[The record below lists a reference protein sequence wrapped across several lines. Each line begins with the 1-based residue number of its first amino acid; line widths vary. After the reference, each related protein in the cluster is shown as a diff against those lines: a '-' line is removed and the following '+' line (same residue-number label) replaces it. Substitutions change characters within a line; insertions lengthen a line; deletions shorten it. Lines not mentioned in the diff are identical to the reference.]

1 MISMDSRPRQEKSVQ
16 ITPFEPARA
25 SAAELSE
32 YVRVELA
39 ASSAD
44 EPDERV
50 LTADSALARLTR
62 PPSEFQRRIHWVA
75 RVPAIAEPVG
85 VAMLALFGA
94 ADSDLAAIRISV
106 DPGQRR
112 RGIGTA
118 LLREQAMA
126 AGSRNTLFMENIRP
140 GTPAHAFADYHQ
152 FAVVQRT
159 AQLSLDLACADR
171 GRWEVGAAPGYRL
184 ARWTDAAPEDLLA
197 SYATARNAIR
207 QAPHGDMSFT
217 EPEWTPMRV
226 RDEEGMVR
234 GREGELRVVA
244 AVHQQTGEVAGLT
257 YLVVYRN
264 RPELADQEDT
274 AVLAA
279 HRGHGLGIWMK
290 AANLKWLAADRPLVK
305 RVRTSNAADNEH
317 MLRVNRQVGFRVDVT
332 SENREASTADLVRR
346 LALGSSTS
354 RP

>member
-1 MISMDSRPRQEKSVQ
+1 MTSCPSPEKSAQ
-16 ITPFEPARA
+16 ITRFEPASA

-44 EPDERV
+44 EPHEPHEPT

-62 PPSEFQRRIHWVA
+62 PPSEYQRRLHWVA
-75 RVPAIAEPVG
+75 RVPQIAEPVG

-112 RGIGTA
+112 RGIATA
-118 LLREQAMA
+118 LLRELAMA
-126 AGSRNTLFMENIRP
+126 AGSRNTLFIENIRP

-159 AQLSLDLACADR
+159 VQLSLDLAVADR
-171 GRWEVGAAPGYRL
+171 RRWQVGAAPGYRL
-184 ARWTDAAPEDLLA
+184 ARWTGSAPEDLLG

-217 EPEWTPMRV
+217 EPEWTPQRV
-226 RDEEGMVR
+226 RDEEAMVR
-234 GREGELRVVA
+234 GRDGELRVVA
-244 AVHQQTGEVAGLT
+244 AVHEQTGGVAGLT
-257 YLVVYRN
+257 YLVVYQY

-274 AVLAA
+274 AVLSA
-279 HRGHGLGIWMK
+279 HRGHGLGAWMK
-290 AANLKWLAADRPLVK
+290 AANLQWLAADRPVVK

-317 MLRVNRQVGFRVDVT
+317 MLRVNHEVGFGVDAT
-332 SENREASTADLVRR
+332 SENREARTADLMAR
-346 LALGSSTS
+346 LDCPASTA
-354 RP
+354 

>member
-1 MISMDSRPRQEKSVQ
+1 MTSCPSPEKSAQ
-16 ITPFEPARA
+16 ITRFEPASA

-44 EPDERV
+44 EPHEPA

-62 PPSEFQRRIHWVA
+62 PPSEYQRRLHWVA
-75 RVPAIAEPVG
+75 RVPQIAEPVG

-106 DPGQRR
+106 DPGHRR

-118 LLREQAMA
+118 LLRELAMA

-159 AQLSLDLACADR
+159 VQLSLDLAGADR
-171 GRWEVGAAPGYRL
+171 RRWQVEAAPGYRL
-184 ARWTDAAPEDLLA
+184 ARWTGSAPEDLLG

-217 EPEWTPMRV
+217 EPEWTPQRV
-226 RDEEGMVR
+226 RDEEAMVR

-244 AVHQQTGEVAGLT
+244 AVHEQTGEVAGLT
-257 YLVVYRN
+257 YLVVYQH

-279 HRGHGLGIWMK
+279 HRGHGLGARMK
-290 AANLKWLAADRPLVK
+290 AANLQWLAADRPAVK

-317 MLRVNRQVGFRVDVT
+317 MLRVNNQVGFNVDVT
-332 SENREASTADLVRR
+332 SENREVRTAGLIVSLVR
-346 LALGSSTS
+346 
-354 RP
+354 